1 MSTRSDLLEK
11 ITTNYVVVVSKY
23 RKIYKMPNFVEFINK
38 RIRSVEGRFDMVK
51 ILTGIY
57 GKARKSDQEEIKN
70 IISWIEIYEDFVD

>member
-23 RKIYKMPNFVEFINK
+23 RKIYKMPNFVEFISK
-38 RIRSVEGRFDMVK
+38 RIRSVEGRLDMVK